1 MEPPHAGNLAVRAHA
16 GVTRR
21 AQRGLEP
28 VKVVDQQGGVRLAGR
43 GERLLDA
50 YVELVAAAE
59 REPGASSGAQRLR
72 LLELLQAEQVA
83 EEAPRFGLAARQCG
97 ELDVI

>member
-1 MEPPHAGNLAVRAHA
+1 MLARGFEP
-16 GVTRR
+16 RR
-21 AQRGLEP
+21 ELVELLGGHPERGM
-28 VKVVDQQGGVRLAGR
+28 RLAGR

-83 EEAPRFGLAARQCG
+83 EEAPCLGLAARQCR